1 MSSAN
6 LTRSECR
13 ARGAVVE
20 ASSYD
25 VHLDLSAARDHDRAD
40 FPVTVRIRFTSTQ
53 PETWL
58 DFIGAGIDG
67 VQVNDQQ
74 IDVSWDG
81 ARLALTGLRTDGS
94 PNIVQVQARA
104 NYSRSGQGLHRFFD
118 PADEQ
123 TYLYSHAAPADAR
136 RIFPVF
142 EQPDLKASFVLS
154 VTAPREWLVTANQ
167 PDVHTED
174 VESEAGR
181 AMKTWSFAPSPP
193 MSSYLVA
200 VAAGPWHRVEDAWSM
215 DMQGQQIEVPLGIL
229 CRQSLAEHLDAD
241 DIFTITKQGLTH
253 YHELFDYPYPWT
265 KYDQVF
271 VPEYNLGAMENPGC
285 VTFNEKF
292 IFRSVPTRAQYQSRA
307 NVILHEMAH
316 MWFGDLVTA
325 RWWDDIWL
333 NESFAEYMGT
343 AVSADATQFTDAWI
357 PFADQRKSWA
367 YTADQLP
374 STHPIVADI
383 VDLEAADQNFDG
395 ITYAK
400 GAAVLKQL
408 VYWVG
413 PDAFHEG
420 VRRYFRRHAFG
431 NATLA
436 DLLAELES
444 ASGRDLGS
452 WAQAWLETSGPSV
465 LRAEWV
471 PGEGETRTL
480 RVSQQVDEQHPL
492 RPHLL
497 AVGRYE
503 LTDGKLVRVERA
515 EVELAGEHADVEF
528 APAGADEVVLVNDD
542 DLTYAR
548 VLLDETSTK
557 VALNHLSALPDTMAR
572 ALLWSTLWEAVRDAE
587 LSAVAFLRAV
597 LDHGG
602 AEVDSAVLSAQTA
615 RAARA
620 VERFLPADMRQAA
633 REDWFTG
640 ARARAEAAEPGS
652 DAQRIWAR
660 AAITAG
666 GVVQMAAPWL
676 FAQLDGGTESS
687 ELEVPRDEAEVD
699 TEPVGP
705 VEGLVMDHEL
715 RWLTLQ
721 SLSGL
726 GQVAEGDLA
735 AELERD
741 KTASGAVAHLRA
753 HTSQPL
759 AEIKAHT
766 WSRLHTAGEWT
777 NAQVDAAIAGL
788 THPEPERMIDYF
800 CGRYFDS
807 LEQVWQDFPME
818 LSQRLVRGLFP
829 GAQDLTEDGPDA
841 HPIVATVESWLAEHE
856 DAPAALR
863 RILIDELDELRRSL
877 RAQGKASA

>member
-6 LTRSECR
+6 LTRTECR
-13 ARGAVVE
+13 ERSAIVE
-20 ASSYD
+20 PSSYD
-25 VHLDLSAARDHDRAD
+25 VHLDVSAAADRDRTE
-40 FPVTVRIRFTSTQ
+40 FPVTVRIRLTATQ

-58 DFIGAGIDG
+58 DFIGAGVDE

-74 IDVSWDG
+74 IDTDWDG
-81 ARLALTGLRTDGS
+81 ARLALTCLRADGS
-94 PNIVQVQARA
+94 TNVVRVRARA
-104 NYSRSGQGLHRFFD
+104 HYSHSGQGLHRFFD
-118 PADEQ
+118 PADHE

-142 EQPDLKASFVLS
+142 DQPDLKASFVVG
-154 VTAPREWLVTANQ
+154 VTAPQDWLVLANQ
-167 PDVHTED
+167 PEVHAETE
-174 VESEAGR
+174 EELTTR
-181 AMKTWSFAPSPP
+181 SFAPSPP

-200 VAAGPWHRVEDAWSM
+200 VAAGPWHRVEDEWSM
-215 DMQGQQIEVPLGIL
+215 DMHGQRVEVPLGIW
-229 CRQSLAEHLDAD
+229 CRRSLAEYLDPE
-241 DIFTITKQGLTH
+241 DIFTITKQGLSH

-265 KYDQVF
+265 TYDQIF

-343 AVSADATQFTDAWI
+343 AVSADATRFTDAWI

-374 STHPIVADI
+374 STLPIVADI

-395 ITYAK
+395 VTYAK
-400 GAAVLKQL
+400 GASVLKQL
-408 VYWVG
+408 VHWVG
-413 PDAFHEG
+413 EDAFFEG
-420 VRRYFRRHAFG
+420 VRRYFRTHAFG

-436 DLLAELES
+436 DLLAELEA
-444 ASGRDLGS
+444 ASGRDLKAWS
-452 WAQAWLETSGPSV
+452 DAWLETSGPSL
-465 LRAEWV
+465 LRAEWL
-471 PGEGETRTL
+471 PGDGEKRTL
-480 RVSQQVDEQHPL
+480 RVSQQVDDQHPL

-503 LTDGKLVRVERA
+503 LVDGELVRVERA

-528 APAGADEVVLVNDD
+528 APAEAEELVLVNDD

-548 VLLDETSTK
+548 VVLDEASTG
-557 VALNHLSALPDTMAR
+557 VALQRLGQVPDTMAR
-572 ALLWSTLWEAVRDAE
+572 ALIWSVLWEATRDAE

-597 LDHGG
+597 LRHGP
-602 AEVDSAVLSAQTA
+602 AEVDAAVLQAQTV
-615 RAARA
+615 RAAQA
-620 VERFLPADMRQAA
+620 VERYLPAELRQAA

-640 ARARAEAAEPGS
+640 ARAHAEAAEPGS

-660 AAITAG
+660 AAISAG
-666 GVVQMAAPWL
+666 GVVPLAAPWL
-676 FAQLDGGTESS
+676 FAQLD
-687 ELEVPRDEAEVD
+687 DAEAEDLAVPADATEVD
-699 TEPVGP
+699 EEPVGR

-715 RWLTLQ
+715 RWLALQ
-721 SLSGL
+721 SLAGL
-726 GQVAEGDLA
+726 GQVVEADLA
-735 AELERD
+735 AELDRD
-741 KTASGAVAHLRA
+741 HTASGEVAQLRA
-753 HTSQPL
+753 HAAQPL

-766 WSRLHTAGEWT
+766 WSRLHTTGEWS

-800 CGRYFDS
+800 CDRYFDS
-807 LEQVWQDFPME
+807 LEQVWRDFPIE

-829 GAQDLTEDGPDA
+829 GAQDLTEEGPDA
-841 HPIVATVESWLAEHE
+841 HPIVATTEHWLAEHP

-863 RILIDELDELRRSL
+863 RIVVDELDQLRRSL
-877 RAQGKASA
+877 RAQATALR